1 MNLLRKRKQS
11 PPRTKPYTRKAHH
24 AGSWYPNNSHALTEN
39 ISNVMTAAE
48 NERMLQSTTTTTKE
62 EKERD
67 DDTGIPRGIIA
78 PHAGFSYSG
87 STAAYAYLALKE
99 VLSSSSCTVSC
110 TVLVLHPS
118 HHVYLKGCAISGAS
132 TIETPIKPI
141 AIDNDLRSEL
151 QNTGSFSIMDQDTDE
166 AEHSGE
172 MQYPFIS
179 KCFTD
184 RMNNYSNLSS
194 SPSTTTTTPP
204 PPLLRLLPIM
214 VGALST
220 TQEVEFGKLLAPFLA
235 RPNIFVVISTDFC
248 HWGER
253 FRYSPTPTTAAV
265 ELPPLTGTTIPSS
278 SSSSSDTPEGAGQQ
292 QQQQQQHEQIYEY
305 IERLDRIG
313 MNHISMQQ
321 PGAFATYMKDYKN
334 TICGR
339 APIAVYLN
347 AIDANKQK
355 GVEQL
360 NLKFVKYAQSGQ
372 VRSRQDSS
380 VSYASAIARKLVN

>member
-1 MNLLRKRKQS
+1 MNLLRKQSSRK
-11 PPRTKPYTRKAHH
+11 PYYTRKAHH
-24 AGSWYPNNSHALTEN
+24 AGSWYPNNSHTLNEN
-39 ISNVMTAAE
+39 LSNVMTAAQ
-48 NERMLQSTTTTTKE
+48 NEMLLQSTTE
-62 EKERD
+62 EGD
-67 DDTGIPRGIIA
+67 DDGVPRGIIA
-78 PHAGFSYSG
+78 PHAGYSYSG
-87 STAAYAYLALKE
+87 STAAYAYLALQE
-99 VLSSSSCTVSC
+99 MLSSSSSSSIVTC

-132 TIETPIKPI
+132 TIETPIEPI
-141 AIDNDLRSEL
+141 PIDDDLRSEL
-151 QNTGSFSIMDQDTDE
+151 HKTGSFSIMDQDTDE

-184 RMNNYSNLSS
+184 SMNHSKSSSS
-194 SPSTTTTTPP
+194 SPTTTTTPP
-204 PPLLRLLPIM
+204 LLRVLPIM

-220 TQEVEFGKLLAPFLA
+220 TQEVEFGKLMAPVLA

-248 HWGER
+248 HWGDR
-253 FRYSPTPTTAAV
+253 FRYSPTPT
-265 ELPPLTGTTIPSS
+265 ESTGITIPSS
-278 SSSSSDTPEGAGQQ
+278 SSSSSSSSDTTNGGG
-292 QQQQQQHEQIYEY
+292 QQHEQIYQY

-313 MNHISMQQ
+313 MDHISMQQ

-347 AIDANKQK
+347 AIDTNKQK

-360 NLKFVKYAQSGQ
+360 HLRFVKYAQSGQ

-380 VSYASAIARKLVN
+380 VSYASAIARKL